1 MLTRL
6 TIAAAGLLC
15 RLRRSKKLCFKQSF
29 LPAPL
34 GKVPNVVRRKGEARA
49 SQLIYRVATKNF
61 PANRLLSYIF
71 DAKYEEAIC
80 GR

>member
-1 MLTRL
+1 MSCAIEESLSYGRGAEL
-6 TIAAAGLLC
+6 
-15 RLRRSKKLCFKQSF
+15 
-29 LPAPL
+29 
-34 GKVPNVVRRKGEARA
+34 VEAERGCA

>member
-1 MLTRL
+1 MSCAIEESL
-6 TIAAAGLLC
+6 
-15 RLRRSKKLCFKQSF
+15 S
-29 LPAPL
+29 L
-34 GKVPNVVRRKGEARA
+34 GRGAELVEAEARA